1 MYRINTAFVL
11 ILLASELLK
20 ILRAKADAYFLKKL
34 VFVTNK
40 CLAQMPLK
48 NVKGQQKTIQNYVK
62 HFLAPNKLTIHFAN
76 LLVNEPL
83 KFHV

>member
-1 MYRINTAFVL
+1 MYRINTVFVL

-48 NVKGQQKTIQNYVK
+48 NVKGQQKTIQNLREAFFSAK
-62 HFLAPNKLTIHFAN
+62 QINDTFCKPAS
-76 LLVNEPL
+76 
-83 KFHV
+83 